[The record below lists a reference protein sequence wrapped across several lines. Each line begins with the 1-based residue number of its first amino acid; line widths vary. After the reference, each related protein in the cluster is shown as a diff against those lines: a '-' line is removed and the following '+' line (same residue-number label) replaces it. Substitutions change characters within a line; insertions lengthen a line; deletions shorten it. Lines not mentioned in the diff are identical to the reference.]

1 VACAED
7 ALRYTVRVTDS
18 GGECDPC
25 DHDDTLVFPVEIK
38 NNGSSACTVTR
49 NNGCVAD
56 SVEIHVSGPHGGL
69 AATGSPMCT
78 EAIEVDVLD
87 PGESLTGT
95 VMMDG
100 PLGYGNFAAIADF
113 TDHHSG
119 HTSMSFASE

>member
-1 VACAED
+1 MWAA
-7 ALRYTVRVTDS
+7 DS

-25 DHDDTLVFPVEIK
+25 DHDDTLGFPVEIK
-38 NNGSSACTVTR
+38 NRGTFACTVTR

-56 SVEIHVSGPHGGL
+56 SVEIHTSGPHGGL
-69 AATGSPMCT
+69 EATGSPMCT

-100 PLGYGNFAAIADF
+100 PLGYGVFTAIASF

-119 HTSMSFASE
+119 EISISFASE

>member
-1 VACAED
+1 
-7 ALRYTVRVTDS
+7 
-18 GGECDPC
+18 
-25 DHDDTLVFPVEIK
+25 
-38 NNGSSACTVTR
+38 
-49 NNGCVAD
+49 
-56 SVEIHVSGPHGGL
+56 VEIHVSGPHGGL